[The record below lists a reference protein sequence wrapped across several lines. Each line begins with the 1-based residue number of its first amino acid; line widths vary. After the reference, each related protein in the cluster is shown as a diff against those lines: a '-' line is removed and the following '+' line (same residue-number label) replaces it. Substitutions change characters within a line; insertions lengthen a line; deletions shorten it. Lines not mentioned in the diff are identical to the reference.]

1 MNNNC
6 FNLSDKSIQEDYED
20 IVFRKIMSIHL
31 EEESKQI
38 LEEMKN
44 NKSDEKPDTDKIRK
58 LIKKNERKEQRNIL
72 AKYFKK
78 AFLLVAS
85 FCFVAIISLSSVVVA
100 FADVREA
107 VTAIIYHLVLE
118 ENEKYTVIS
127 VGESTGF
134 IDPQIYDWE
143 GAYAPTYMPDGFEYA
158 LRDDSQDYHFVGYTN
173 KDKYVNISQFDNGIA
188 KVDTEDSIN
197 KEQIVVNGSNALVY
211 EKDGLTSI
219 SWRSGETLFW
229 VEGNINRDEMIK
241 IAENIKILK

>member
-1 MNNNC
+1 MDNNC
-6 FNLSDKSIQEDYED
+6 FNLSDKSLQEDYED

-58 LIKKNERKEQRNIL
+58 LIKKNERREQRNIL

-85 FCFVAIISLSSVVVA
+85 FCLVAIISLSSVVVV

-107 VTAIIYHLVLE
+107 VTDIIYHLVFE
-118 ENEKYTVIS
+118 ENEKYTLVS
-127 VGESTGF
+127 VGETTGF
-134 IDPQIYDWE
+134 IDPEIYDWE
-143 GAYAPTYMPDGFEYA
+143 GAYAPTYMPEGFEYSG
-158 LRDDSQDYHFVGYTN
+158 RDDK
-173 KDKYVNISQFDNGIA
+173 KDCHTTEYRHENKYVIITQFDNGIA
-188 KVDTEDSIN
+188 KVDTEDSVN
-197 KEQIVVNGSNALVY
+197 KEQIIVNGSSAIIY
-211 EKDGLTSI
+211 EKDGSVSV

-229 VEGNINRDEMIK
+229 IESNVNRDEIIK
-241 IAENIKILK
+241 IAENMKILK

>member
-58 LIKKNERKEQRNIL
+58 LIKKNERREQRNIL

-85 FCFVAIISLSSVVVA
+85 FCLVAIISLSSVVVA

-107 VTAIIYHLVLE
+107 VTDIIYHLVFE
-118 ENEKYTVIS
+118 ENERYTVVS
-127 VGESTGF
+127 VGETTGF
-134 IDPQIYDWE
+134 VDPEIYDWE
-143 GAYAPTYMPDGFEYA
+143 GAYAPTYMPDGFEY
-158 LRDDSQDYHFVGYTN
+158 RNRIDFENYHSVEYSN
-173 KDKYVNISQFDNGIA
+173 KDNRIIIAQFVNGMA
-188 KVDTEDSIN
+188 KLDTEDSVK
-197 KEQIVVNGSNALVY
+197 KEQIYINGSDAITYKKGELSSV
-211 EKDGLTSI
+211 
-219 SWRSGETLFW
+219 SWRSGNTVIL
-229 VEGNINRDEMIK
+229 IQSSISLDEIIK
-241 IAENIKILK
+241 IAENMKILK

>member
-6 FNLSDKSIQEDYED
+6 FNLSDKSLQEDYED
-20 IVFRKIMSIHL
+20 LVFRKIMSIHL

-44 NKSDEKPDTDKIRK
+44 NKSDEKPDTNKIRK
-58 LIKKNERKEQRNIL
+58 LIKKNERREQRNIL

-85 FCFVAIISLSSVVVA
+85 FCLVAIISLSSVVVA

-107 VTAIIYHLVLE
+107 VTDIIYHLVFE

-127 VGESTGF
+127 VGETTGF

-143 GAYAPTYMPDGFEYA
+143 GAYAPTYMPRGFVYTEKIVIDESYSIQY
-158 LRDDSQDYHFVGYTN
+158 RKDDDFIVM
-173 KDKYVNISQFDNGIA
+173 KQFKNSSYN
-188 KVDTEDSIN
+188 VDTERAEEIQYIEIN
-197 KEQIVVNGSNALVY
+197 NSDAIVILKN
-211 EKDGLTSI
+211 
-219 SWRSGETLFW
+219 GETTLSWSSGNTFFW
-229 VEGNINRDEMIK
+229 MYSNIETEEVIK
-241 IAENIKILK
+241 IAKNMKIIQ

>member
-44 NKSDEKPDTDKIRK
+44 NKSDEKQDTNKIRK
-58 LIKKNERKEQRNIL
+58 LIKKNERREQRNIL

-85 FCFVAIISLSSVVVA
+85 FCLVAIISLSSVVVA

-107 VTAIIYHLVLE
+107 VTDIIYHLVFE
-118 ENEKYTVIS
+118 ENEKYTLVS
-127 VGESTGF
+127 VGETTGF
-134 IDPQIYDWE
+134 IDPEIYDWE
-143 GAYAPTYMPDGFEYA
+143 GAYAPTYMPEGFEYSG
-158 LRDDSQDYHFVGYTN
+158 RYDKKDCHNIEYSHKN
-173 KDKYVNISQFDNGIA
+173 KYIFITQFNSGIA
-188 KVDTEDSIN
+188 KVDTEDYDE
-197 KEQIVVNGSNALVY
+197 KEIIIVNGSNAILIK
-211 EKDGLTSI
+211 KDDLSSI
-219 SWRSGETLFW
+219 SWRLGNTVFW
-229 VEGNINRDEMIK
+229 IRGNIEKTELLK
-241 IAENIKILK
+241 IAESIKIYK

>member
-44 NKSDEKPDTDKIRK
+44 NKSDEKPDTNKIRK
-58 LIKKNERKEQRNIL
+58 LIKKNERREQRNIL

-85 FCFVAIISLSSVVVA
+85 FCLVAIISLSSVVVA

-107 VTAIIYHLVLE
+107 VTDIIYHLVFE

-127 VGESTGF
+127 VGETTGF
-134 IDPQIYDWE
+134 VDPEIYDWE
-143 GAYAPTYMPDGFEYA
+143 GAYAPTYMPDGFEYM
-158 LRDDSQDYHFVGYTN
+158 LRDDSKDYHFVGYTN
-173 KDKYVNISQFDNGIA
+173 KNKYIYISQFNNGIA
-188 KVDTEDSIN
+188 KVDTEDSTN
-197 KEQIVVNGSNALVY
+197 KEQIIVNGSNAIIY
-211 EKDGLTSI
+211 EKDGLVSI

-229 VEGNINRDEMIK
+229 VEGNVNRDEIIK
-241 IAENIKILK
+241 ISENMKILK

>member
-44 NKSDEKPDTDKIRK
+44 NKSDEKPDTNKIRK
-58 LIKKNERKEQRNIL
+58 LIKKNERREQRKIL
-72 AKYFKK
+72 AKYLKK

-85 FCFVAIISLSSVVVA
+85 FCLVAIISLSSVVVA

-107 VTAIIYHLVLE
+107 VTDIIYHLVFE
-118 ENEKYTVIS
+118 ENERYTVVS
-127 VGESTGF
+127 VGETTGF
-134 IDPQIYDWE
+134 VNPEIYDWE
-143 GAYAPTYMPDGFEYA
+143 GAYAPTYIPEGFEYSG
-158 LRDDSQDYHFVGYTN
+158 RDDSKDYHSVHYIKGE
-173 KDKYVNISQFDNGIA
+173 KYVYIMQFNKSAFTI
-188 KVDTEDSIN
+188 DTENANQIKYFSIN
-197 KEQIVVNGSNALVY
+197 ESDAILAIKDEVVTLSW
-211 EKDGLTSI
+211 TS
-219 SWRSGETLFW
+219 GKTMFW
-229 VEGNINRDEMIK
+229 IYGNVSSEDIIK

>member
-58 LIKKNERKEQRNIL
+58 LIKKNERREQRNIL

-85 FCFVAIISLSSVVVA
+85 FCLVAIISLSSVVVA

-107 VTAIIYHLVLE
+107 VTDIIYHLVFE
-118 ENEKYTVIS
+118 ENEKYTLVS
-127 VGESTGF
+127 VGETTGF
-134 IDPQIYDWE
+134 VDPEIYDWE
-143 GAYAPTYMPDGFEYA
+143 GAYAPTYMPSGFNFVY
-158 LRDDSQDYHFVGYTN
+158 RDDMDGYHSVEYT
-173 KDKYVNISQFDNGIA
+173 KEDKYIYITQFETASFTLDTENADKVEYINIKNSDAILAIKNEIVTLSWTSGKTMFWIYSNISS
-188 KVDTEDSIN
+188 ED
-197 KEQIVVNGSNALVY
+197 V
-211 EKDGLTSI
+211 
-219 SWRSGETLFW
+219 
-229 VEGNINRDEMIK
+229 IK

>member
-58 LIKKNERKEQRNIL
+58 LIKKNERREQRNIL

-85 FCFVAIISLSSVVVA
+85 FCLVAIISLSSVVVA

-107 VTAIIYHLVLE
+107 VTDIIYHLVFE
-118 ENEKYTVIS
+118 ENERYTVVS
-127 VGESTGF
+127 VGETTGF
-134 IDPQIYDWE
+134 VNPEIYDWE
-143 GAYAPTYMPDGFEYA
+143 GAYAPTYMPEGFVYTEKIVIDESYSIQY
-158 LRDDSQDYHFVGYTN
+158 RKDDDFIVMKQFKNSSYT
-173 KDKYVNISQFDNGIA
+173 
-188 KVDTEDSIN
+188 VDTERAEEIQYIEIN
-197 KEQIVVNGSNALVY
+197 NSDAIVILKN
-211 EKDGLTSI
+211 
-219 SWRSGETLFW
+219 GETTLSWSSGNTFFW
-229 VEGNINRDEMIK
+229 MYSNIETEEVIK
-241 IAENIKILK
+241 IAKNMKIIQ

>member
-44 NKSDEKPDTDKIRK
+44 NKSDEKPGTDKIRK
-58 LIKKNERKEQRNIL
+58 LIKKNERREQRNIL

-85 FCFVAIISLSSVVVA
+85 FCLVAIISLSSVVVA

-107 VTAIIYHLVLE
+107 VTDIIYHLVFE
-118 ENEKYTVIS
+118 ENERYTVVS
-127 VGESTGF
+127 VGETTGF
-134 IDPQIYDWE
+134 IDPEIYDWE
-143 GAYAPTYMPDGFEYA
+143 GAYAPTYMPGGVEYSG
-158 LRDDSQDYHFVGYTN
+158 RDDTQDYHYIEYCHE
-173 KDKYVNISQFDNGIA
+173 DKYVFITQFSDGTV
-188 KVDTEDSIN
+188 KLDTEDSTEI
-197 KEQIVVNGSNALVY
+197 KQTVINGSDAIIFKKGDLN
-211 EKDGLTSI
+211 SI
-219 SWRSGETLFW
+219 SWRTGNTLFW
-229 VEGNINRDEMIK
+229 IRGNIATDELIK
-241 IAENIKILK
+241 IAENMKILK